1 MSSLLQLGLI
11 FGGPVLVFV
20 TKNKRWW
27 ILTLLGLAWTA
38 LDILL
43 ITASLMG

>member
-27 ILTLLGLAWTA
+27 ILTFVGLAWTA
-38 LDILL
+38 LDIVL
-43 ITASLMG
+43 ITASML